1 MLETSLFVAT
11 LATLGM
17 LSPGPDFFLIIRN
30 AARYQRSAAMMTSL
44 GVILG
49 VATHM
54 AYCVA
59 GLAVLITTTPWLFN
73 ALKYTG
79 AVYLI
84 WIGIQALRS
93 RGGGTLDL
101 AVGGVQ
107 KIVTLKQFEP
117 ALAPFLERQAA
128 QRTHEGDRL
137 DALHSR
143 IETALFGQ
151 VADQAADIVR
161 AIMPEHPAHAFVGI
175 DNAQQHAQGRGLAR
189 AIGSE
194 HAVDRAF
201 GDADVYAVD
210 RAGPV
215 KALDEAAR
223 FDCLGTFGN
232 GNFPEIVRAH
242 VFAYRHMHEA
252 VR

>member
-17 LSPGPDFFLIIRN
+17 LSPGPDFFLIVRN

-93 RGGGTLDL
+93 RGGAPRPGQGP
-101 AVGGVQ
+101 GGGGQ
-107 KIVTLKQFEP
+107 AARRPADRPRGQGRPELKQAGGATP
-117 ALAPFLERQAA
+117 RCGAA
-128 QRTHEGDRL
+128 SCL
-137 DALHSR
+137 
-143 IETALFGQ
+143 
-151 VADQAADIVR
+151 R
-161 AIMPEHPAHAFVGI
+161 A
-175 DNAQQHAQGRGLAR
+175 RR
-189 AIGSE
+189 
-194 HAVDRAF
+194 
-201 GDADVYAVD
+201 
-210 RAGPV
+210 
-215 KALDEAAR
+215 
-223 FDCLGTFGN
+223 
-232 GNFPEIVRAH
+232 
-242 VFAYRHMHEA
+242 
-252 VR
+252 

>member
-101 AVGGVQ
+101 AVGGGSASA
-107 KIVTLKQFEP
+107 TG
-117 ALAPFLERQAA
+117 APSF
-128 QRTHEGDRL
+128 
-137 DALHSR
+137 
-143 IETALFGQ
+143 
-151 VADQAADIVR
+151 R
-161 AIMPEHPAHAFVGI
+161 ATCATCSTPRP
-175 DNAQQHAQGRGLAR
+175 RCSSSPCSPR
-189 AIGSE
+189 
-194 HAVDRAF
+194 
-201 GDADVYAVD
+201 
-210 RAGPV
+210 
-215 KALDEAAR
+215 
-223 FDCLGTFGN
+223 C
-232 GNFPEIVRAH
+232 
-242 VFAYRHMHEA
+242 
-252 VR
+252 